1 MELSSLEVQGILQD
15 NRNSNARIAMLD
27 SDVLDLRNCLEA
39 IQNKIDD
46 INDLISIEETA
57 IELNLYRLDSNEK

>member
-27 SDVLDLRNCLEA
+27 SDVLDLRNYLEA

-46 INDLISIEETA
+46 ITDLISIEETA

>member
-27 SDVLDLRNCLEA
+27 SDVLDLRNCLET